1 MARGVKGSSFGGV
14 IKLTGASEYQRAL
27 NDIVGNLTLLSNELK
42 LVETQY
48 GKNDDSIDGLISKNY
63 ILKNKLDQLTEKY
76 NSQKNVLEL
85 VRDKIAKNSEKH
97 EELTKQL
104 EKERLKLDQLKNSG
118 NATTEQIDAQKKV
131 VDELTGKLAKNESA
145 QQTNITALQTTQSE
159 LLKTE
164 SEITSVNNEI
174 SKNTS
179 KINENS
185 SAYNQLKN
193 KISDQ
198 EKELN
203 KLKAQYKNVY
213 LTQGKSSDEAK
224 SLKNQIDKL
233 NSELEDN
240 KKTLDD
246 AENSLGDYKNQTN
259 ETTKATSN
267 FGSTLKAILV
277 RDVLVG
283 GLKALTNGI
292 KQLASAMVDFAK
304 KGVKNASDIQEYMN
318 VVDVVFGDSAYQ
330 IEDFAKR
337 AATAYGMTRQSAL
350 QYAGTMGAMLQSMGV
365 TGEETLK
372 MSTAL
377 AGLAGD
383 MASFYNI
390 AQETAWQKIRAGISG
405 EVEPLKQLGI
415 NLSVA
420 NLEEFALAQGIRKTY
435 NEMTQAEK
443 ATLRYD
449 YLMNAAANSIGD
461 FERTSGNFVN
471 QQRIAKLQIEN
482 LATALGEQLLPTVN
496 GVLTAFNQMLS
507 GELTL
512 EEGIKRMTTLV
523 MDLAN
528 KLIANLPTITSAAVS
543 MIGNLIEGINT
554 ALPLLVPIV
563 LQVVNDLVNLLLSQ
577 LPQILVVGISVV
589 NSLVSGIG
597 QMLPSLIPA
606 MVNVILTLVQ
616 TALDN
621 IDSTVGAGMDLM
633 VGLITGILNAI
644 PLIVSKIPI
653 LIESLIN
660 GFIAFHER
668 ISSEGTSIISQL
680 VFGLISAIPY
690 ILSNIPKIVGAILKG
705 FFQLIIEAPKIGLN
719 IIKGII
725 DGMFSGFS
733 TMKNAISKIGNSV
746 VGWFKS
752 AFKINSPSK
761 VFADEIGNNLGLGI
775 EKGFVDTMGEAK
787 KEMANSIPTDFNVS
801 TNIRNSDR
809 SAYTYD
815 NLVSAFKEALRDVK
829 VVMDGDQMGEF
840 VINKVAKE
848 VYN

>member
-48 GKNDDSIDGLISKNY
+48 GQNDDSINGLISKNN

-76 NSQKNVLEL
+76 NSQKDVLEL
-85 VRDKIAKNSEKH
+85 VRNKIEKNSEKH
-97 EELTKQL
+97 EELTEQL
-104 EKERLKLDQLKNSG
+104 EKERLKLNQLKISG
-118 NATTEQIDAQKKV
+118 NATTEQINAQQKV
-131 VDELTGKLAKNESA
+131 VDELTGKIAKNESA

-164 SEITSVNNEI
+164 TEITSVNNEI
-174 SKNTS
+174 SKNIS

-203 KLKAQYKNVY
+203 KLKTQYKDVY

-233 NSELEDN
+233 NRELEDN

-267 FGSTLKAILV
+267 FGSSLKAILV

-390 AQETAWQKIRAGISG
+390 DQETAWQKIRAGISG

-512 EEGIKRMTTLV
+512 EEGIKRMTTIV
-523 MDLAN
+523 MDLVN
-528 KLIANLPTITSAAVS
+528 KLIANLPTITNAAVS

-563 LQVVNDLVNLLLSQ
+563 LQIVNDLVNLLLSQ
-577 LPQILVVGISVV
+577 LPQIVVVGINVV

-621 IDSTVGAGMDLM
+621 IYSTVKAGMDLM

-668 ISSEGTSIISQL
+668 ISSEGTRQ
-680 VFGLISAIPY
+680 
-690 ILSNIPKIVGAILKG
+690 
-705 FFQLIIEAPKIGLN
+705 
-719 IIKGII
+719 
-725 DGMFSGFS
+725 
-733 TMKNAISKIGNSV
+733 
-746 VGWFKS
+746 
-752 AFKINSPSK
+752 
-761 VFADEIGNNLGLGI
+761 NLCFI
-775 EKGFVDTMGEAK
+775 
-787 KEMANSIPTDFNVS
+787 
-801 TNIRNSDR
+801 
-809 SAYTYD
+809 
-815 NLVSAFKEALRDVK
+815 
-829 VVMDGDQMGEF
+829 
-840 VINKVAKE
+840 
-848 VYN
+848 

>member
-1 MARGVKGSSFGGV
+1 MAGNSGYGFGIKITGV
-14 IKLTGASEYQRAL
+14 SEYKKSL
-27 NDIVGNLTLLSNELK
+27 KEMTDSLTIYSNELN
-42 LVETQY
+42 LVTNQFD
-48 GKNDDSIDGLISKNY
+48 KNDNSLNALTTRQKALIKVQDNLNESLKSQTDLYIKVQTDIRNLSKEHEY
-63 ILKNKLDQLTEKY
+63 
-76 NSQKNVLEL
+76 LE
-85 VRDKIAKNSEKH
+85 D
-97 EELTKQL
+97 QL
-104 EKERLKLDQLKNSG
+104 EKEKALLNYTKNESG
-118 NATTEQIDAQKKV
+118 EKSEAYRYQKKV
-131 VDELTGKLAKNESA
+131 VDDLTAALKLNN
-145 QQTNITALQTTQSE
+145 TNTEKQDALARQIQVDISNNRVKLSE
-159 LLKTE
+159 L
-164 SEITSVNNEI
+164 NNELK
-174 SKNTS
+174 SNTS

-185 SAYNQLKN
+185 SAYSQLKN

-198 EKELN
+198 EKELD
-203 KLKAQYKNVY
+203 KLKTQYKNVY

-233 NSELEDN
+233 NSELKNN

-259 ETTKATSN
+259 ETTKATSS

-283 GLKALTNGI
+283 GLKAITNGI
-292 KQLASAMVDFAK
+292 KQLASEMVDFAK
-304 KGVKNASDIQEYMN
+304 KGIQNASDIQEYMN
-318 VVDVVFGDSAYQ
+318 VVDVVFGDSASE

-390 AQETAWQKIRAGISG
+390 DQETAWQKIRAGISG

-420 NLEEFALAQGIRKTY
+420 NLEEYALAQGINKTY
-435 NEMTQAEK
+435 EEMTQAEK
-443 ATLRYD
+443 ATLRYN

-471 QQRIAKLQIEN
+471 QQKVAKLQIEN

-496 GVLTAFNQMLS
+496 SVLTAFNQMLS
-507 GELTL
+507 GEITL
-512 EEGIKRMTTLV
+512 EDGIRRMTIVV

-528 KLIANLPTITSAAVS
+528 KLIANLPTIMTAAVS
-543 MIGNLIEGINT
+543 MIGSLIEGINT
-554 ALPLLVPIV
+554 ALPLLVPIA
-563 LQVVNDLVNLLLSQ
+563 LQIVNDLVTLLLSQ
-577 LPQILVVGISVV
+577 LPQILVVGINVV
-589 NSLVSGIG
+589 NALVSGIG

-606 MVNVILTLVQ
+606 MVDVILTLVQ

-668 ISSEGTSIISQL
+668 ISGEGTSIISQL

-752 AFKINSPSK
+752 VFKINSPSK
-761 VFADEIGNNLGLGI
+761 VFANEIGNNLGLGI

>member
-48 GKNDDSIDGLISKNY
+48 GQNDDSINGLISKNN

-76 NSQKNVLEL
+76 NSQKDVLEL
-85 VRDKIAKNSEKH
+85 VRNKIEKNSEKH
-97 EELTKQL
+97 EELTEQL
-104 EKERLKLDQLKNSG
+104 EKERLKLNQLKISG
-118 NATTEQIDAQKKV
+118 NATTEQINAQQKV
-131 VDELTGKLAKNESA
+131 VDELTGKIAKNESA

-164 SEITSVNNEI
+164 TEITSVNNEI
-174 SKNTS
+174 SKNIS

-203 KLKAQYKNVY
+203 KLKTQYKDVY

-233 NSELEDN
+233 NRELEDN

-267 FGSTLKAILV
+267 FGSSLKAILV

-390 AQETAWQKIRAGISG
+390 DQETAWQKIRAGISG

-512 EEGIKRMTTLV
+512 EEGIKRMTTIV
-523 MDLAN
+523 MDLVN
-528 KLIANLPTITSAAVS
+528 KLIANLPTITNAAVS

-563 LQVVNDLVNLLLSQ
+563 LQIVNDLVNLLLSQ
-577 LPQILVVGISVV
+577 LPQIVVVGINVV

-621 IDSTVGAGMDLM
+621 IDSTVKAGMDLM

-680 VFGLISAIPY
+680 VFGLISAIHY
-690 ILSNIPKIVGAILKG
+690 LLSNIPKIVGAILKG
-705 FFQLIIEAPKIGLN
+705 LLH
-719 IIKGII
+719 
-725 DGMFSGFS
+725 
-733 TMKNAISKIGNSV
+733 
-746 VGWFKS
+746 
-752 AFKINSPSK
+752 
-761 VFADEIGNNLGLGI
+761 
-775 EKGFVDTMGEAK
+775 
-787 KEMANSIPTDFNVS
+787 
-801 TNIRNSDR
+801 
-809 SAYTYD
+809 
-815 NLVSAFKEALRDVK
+815 
-829 VVMDGDQMGEF
+829 
-840 VINKVAKE
+840 
-848 VYN
+848 